1 VWFGRV
7 KIDTTTGSS
16 SSSSS
21 RNREQGAL
29 FVISGAN
36 ANEATMAPS
45 GERNNINSEL
55 L

>member
-7 KIDTTTGSS
+7 KIDTTTGS